1 LRPENPLDLFTEWFH
16 EARDRGIADP
26 NALALAT
33 ADASGMPAVRMVL
46 LKQFDDDGFVFY
58 TNLASSKARDLQD
71 NPRASMCFHW
81 RELKKQ
87 IRVSGAV
94 VPVSKEEADQYFA
107 SRPRNSQIGAWASKQ
122 SQKMAEAHELEKR
135 VAKFLLKF
143 NVGEVPR
150 PDFWSGF
157 RLVPQRIE
165 FWADR
170 AFRLH
175 ERFAY
180 DRVDG
185 KWVVSDL
192 FP

>member
-1 LRPENPLDLFTEWFH
+1 MRPDNPLVLFTEWFH
-16 EARDRGIADP
+16 EARDRGISDP

-33 ADASGMPAVRMVL
+33 SDRSGMPAVRMVL
-46 LKQFDDDGFVFY
+46 LKHFDDQGFVFY
-58 TNLASSKARDLQD
+58 TNLTSPKARDLIE

-87 IRVSGAV
+87 IRISGAIE
-94 VPVSKEEADQYFA
+94 PVTSKEADHYFA
-107 SRPRNSQIGAWASKQ
+107 SRPRHSQIGAWASKQ
-122 SQKMAEAHELEKR
+122 SQVMSEAHELEKR
-135 VAKFLLKF
+135 VAKYALRF
-143 NVGEVPR
+143 NIGDVPR
-150 PDFWSGF
+150 PEFWSGF
-157 RLVPQRIE
+157 RLKPARIE

-180 DRVDG
+180 DFTDG
-185 KWVVSDL
+185 NWILSDL